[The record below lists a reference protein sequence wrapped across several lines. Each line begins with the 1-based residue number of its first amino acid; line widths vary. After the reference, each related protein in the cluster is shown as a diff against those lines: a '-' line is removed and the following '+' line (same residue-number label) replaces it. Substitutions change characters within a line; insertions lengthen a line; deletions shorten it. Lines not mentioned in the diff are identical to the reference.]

1 MKEMFQFIP
10 LRWSV
15 KTGDLV
21 YVYSQNNVEEPRVG
35 VYMGWVPGVV
45 GWRVFACGEVK
56 IFSRIWYRCATIGS
70 VDE

>member
-1 MKEMFQFIP
+1 
-10 LRWSV
+10 
-15 KTGDLV
+15 V
-21 YVYSQNNVEEPRVG
+21 YVYSQNNVEEPKVG
-35 VYMGWVPGVV
+35 VYMGWAPGVV